1 MPESL
6 TNSKVAMNKT
16 EKYKIKQNSTMK
28 VTKKGFKKL
37 IEIDTDDYLTKNYY
51 SINWY

>member
-1 MPESL
+1 M
-6 TNSKVAMNKT
+6 M
-16 EKYKIKQNSTMK
+16 

-37 IEIDTDDYLTKNYY
+37 IEIDTDDYLRKKKNYY

>member
-1 MPESL
+1 
-6 TNSKVAMNKT
+6 
-16 EKYKIKQNSTMK
+16 MK

-37 IEIDTDDYLTKNYY
+37 IEIDTGDYLRKKKNYY